1 MTSELAELR
10 ELLLGPEQAAI
21 EALQERFDDPKLFAE
36 AVGSVLAEA
45 IRLRASGDPRFK
57 QLLERIVEDVIRN
70 SVRRNPAILTD
81 ALFPIISGLVRKSVA
96 TALRGMME
104 SIDQLVE
111 QGFSR
116 RAFEWRIEAFRT
128 GRPFGEIV
136 LLRSTLYRVEQVF
149 LIHRKT
155 GLLLSQRAA
164 GGAVHRD
171 ADLIAAMMTAIQ
183 DFVTDS
189 FGKEE
194 GENLE
199 SFRVGECAVWI
210 ESSPNAVLAGV
221 VRGVAPARLRR
232 VFQGALERISSEQA
246 REIEEFDGDTAC
258 FQESERHLDSC
269 LLGRLSAAEGQGRA
283 RWPWVLAAC
292 VLVLGVI
299 LWSVPVL
306 RERSRWSQYLNRL
319 KEEPGIVLTE
329 AGRAGGKYY
338 VSGLRDPLAADPDAL
353 LRESGIDGGQVRFQ
367 WEPYVSLQPALAAAR
382 RMEATK
388 AVIEKQTVR
397 FPVNSARIS
406 AAQVETITGLVS
418 HMRDLLESAR
428 VIARPVLVEVIGHA
442 DFSGDENHNNRL
454 AGERADA
461 VLAVLVNEGLPAPQ
475 MQPRGAGSS
484 EPLRPGDSELDKEF
498 NRSVSFRV
506 LFPK

>member
-1 MTSELAELR
+1 MTSELAKLR

-21 EALQERFDDPKLFAE
+21 EALRERFDDPKLFAE

-81 ALFPIISGLVRKSVA
+81 ALFPIISGAVRKSVA
-96 TALRGMME
+96 AALRGMME

-116 RAFEWRIEAFRT
+116 RAFKWRIEAFRT

-149 LIHRKT
+149 LIHRNT

-164 GGAVHRD
+164 DSAVHRD

-189 FGKEE
+189 FGKQE
-194 GENLE
+194 GDDLE

-232 VFQGALERISSEQA
+232 VFQGALERICSEQA

-258 FQESERHLDSC
+258 FRESERHLDSC
-269 LLGRLSAAEGQGRA
+269 LLGRLSAAEAPGRV

-292 VLVLGVI
+292 VSVLGVI

-329 AGRAGGKYY
+329 TGRDGGNYY
-338 VSGLRDPLAADPDAL
+338 VSGLRDPLAADPAAL
-353 LRESGIDGGQVRFQ
+353 LRESGIDGEQVRFQ
-367 WEPYVSLQPALAAAR
+367 WEPYVSLQPGLAAVR
-382 RMEATK
+382 RMEVSKTA
-388 AVIEKQTVR
+388 IEKQAVR
-397 FPVNSARIS
+397 FPVNSAKIS
-406 AAQVETITGLVS
+406 VAQAETITGLVS
-418 HMRDLLESAR
+418 HIRDLLESAR
-428 VIARPVLVEVIGHA
+428 VVARPVLVEVIGHA
-442 DFSGDENHNNRL
+442 DFSGGETHNNRL
-454 AGERADA
+454 AVQRAGA
-461 VLAVLVNEGLPAPQ
+461 VFAALIGEGLPASQ
-475 MQPRGAGSS
+475 IRARGAGSS
-484 EPLRPGDSELDKEF
+484 EPLRSGDSELDKEF

>member
-1 MTSELAELR
+1 
-10 ELLLGPEQAAI
+10 
-21 EALQERFDDPKLFAE
+21 
-36 AVGSVLAEA
+36 
-45 IRLRASGDPRFK
+45 
-57 QLLERIVEDVIRN
+57 
-70 SVRRNPAILTD
+70 
-81 ALFPIISGLVRKSVA
+81 ISGLVRKSVA

-269 LLGRLSAAEGQGRA
+269 LLGRLSAAEGQRRA

-299 LWSVPVL
+299 
-306 RERSRWSQYLNRL
+306 
-319 KEEPGIVLTE
+319 
-329 AGRAGGKYY
+329 
-338 VSGLRDPLAADPDAL
+338 
-353 LRESGIDGGQVRFQ
+353 
-367 WEPYVSLQPALAAAR
+367 
-382 RMEATK
+382 
-388 AVIEKQTVR
+388 
-397 FPVNSARIS
+397 
-406 AAQVETITGLVS
+406 
-418 HMRDLLESAR
+418 
-428 VIARPVLVEVIGHA
+428 
-442 DFSGDENHNNRL
+442 
-454 AGERADA
+454 
-461 VLAVLVNEGLPAPQ
+461 
-475 MQPRGAGSS
+475 
-484 EPLRPGDSELDKEF
+484 
-498 NRSVSFRV
+498 
-506 LFPK
+506 